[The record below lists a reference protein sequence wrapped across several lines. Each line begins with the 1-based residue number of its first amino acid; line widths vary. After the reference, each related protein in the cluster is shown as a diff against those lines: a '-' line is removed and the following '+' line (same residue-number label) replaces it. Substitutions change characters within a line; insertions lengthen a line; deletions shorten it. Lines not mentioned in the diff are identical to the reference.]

1 MDIDTGGQLE
11 HLKINAKSIERSGVS
26 AVIMEDK
33 TGLKKNSLFGTSVK
47 QTQEKIKKF
56 CEKIETIKS
65 NQVSEDFMVIAR
77 IESLI
82 LKKGMSDALK
92 RAKSYVSN
100 GADGIMIHSKE
111 KNQERYLNFQKDL
124 KNYLKMCH

>member
-1 MDIDTGGQLE
+1 
-11 HLKINAKSIERSGVS
+11 
-26 AVIMEDK
+26 
-33 TGLKKNSLFGTSVK
+33 
-47 QTQEKIKKF
+47 
-56 CEKIETIKS
+56 
-65 NQVSEDFMVIAR
+65 MVIAR

-111 KNQERYLNFQKDL
+111 KKPREVFEFSKRFKKLFKNVPLICVPTSYNSVKEIDLIKNNFNL
-124 KNYLKMCH
+124 VIYANHLSRASHPCNA